1 MGIILGTIV
10 TFGCVIGGYMAM
22 GGHVDV
28 LLQPWEYVIIGGA
41 ALGTFLIANPMPVV
55 KDTGKS
61 LMEAMKG
68 KAPKEQDYLDMLS
81 LLYTLLRQLKDRPKS
96 EFENH
101 IDNPDS
107 SPIFEA
113 YPTIQQNVEFRNFIC
128 DYLRLIM
135 VGNARPHEVE
145 ALMEEEIQ
153 TVRHDALKS
162 YHALQAMAD
171 GLPALGIVAAVLGV
185 VKAMGQINSTPEV
198 LGGLIGAA
206 LVGTFFGIFAS
217 YAIVGPIAAKVKLLR
232 EKNMRKYFVAKQTL
246 IAHMN
251 GSVPQVALEF
261 GRKAISAH
269 DRPSINAVEEA
280 TVTAGVIA

>member
-1 MGIILGTIV
+1 MGILLGIIV
-10 TFGCVIGGYMAM
+10 TLGCVIGGYMAM
-22 GGHVDV
+22 GGHVAV
-28 LLQPWEYVIIGGA
+28 LMQPWEYVIIGGA
-41 ALGTFLIANPMPVV
+41 ALGTFLMANPMSVV
-55 KDTGKS
+55 KDTGRS
-61 LMEAMKG
+61 LMEAFSG

-101 IDNPDS
+101 IDNPDT
-107 SPIFEA
+107 SPIFQA
-113 YPTIQQNVEFRNFIC
+113 YPTIQKSTEFRNFIC

-153 TVRHDALKS
+153 TVRHDALKG
-162 YHALQAMAD
+162 YHALQAIAD
-171 GLPALGIVAAVLGV
+171 SLPALGIVAAVLGV
-185 VKAMGQINSTPEV
+185 VKAMGKINSTPEV

-232 EKNMRKYFVAKQTL
+232 EKNLRKYFVAKQTL

-261 GRKAISAH
+261 GRKAVSAH

-280 TVTAGVIA
+280 TVTAGAAA